1 MSFMPKDPTG
11 GLRKQRAAQIKAETD
26 AKKSQ
31 EASPQGEATSE
42 STDGS
47 WHTVRE
53 GESLE
58 DIAQQYNQSPQAI
71 WDDEQNA
78 EVREKRGTEDAMVP
92 GDRLF
97 IPGASV
103 PDDATPVGEG
113 DYVVKEGD
121 CISSIA
127 FETGHFWEKVWN
139 DPGNAKL
146 KEIRKNPNV
155 LLPGDRV
162 TIPEVTPKQE
172 PGETEMRHRF
182 VRRGVPEV
190 LRVRFEDEEKK
201 PYVSK
206 AYVIEIDGEAREGYT
221 NGDGLLEQPISP
233 DAKTAKITFPELNEE
248 YEFDLGK
255 LEPIE
260 SLKGVQARLNNLGFA
275 CGEAT
280 GEWDERTARA
290 VRHYQ
295 VAYELDNQ
303 SGELDDDTRAHIH
316 KRHGS

>member
-11 GLRKQRAAQIKAETD
+11 GGLRQRRAAEIKAETEAKQAQAQAAEAGGPQPGQEYTLQEGDTLDSIAKQVDQDPD
-26 AKKSQ
+26 AIWSH
-31 EASPQGEATSE
+31 ENN
-42 STDGS
+42 DDL
-47 WHTVRE
+47 RE
-53 GESLE
+53 RLE
-58 DIAQQYNQSPQAI
+58 DDPDKLAA
-71 WDDEQNA
+71 
-78 EVREKRGTEDAMVP
+78 

-97 IPGASV
+97 IPEEEKG
-103 PDDATPVGEG
+103 TGPVGQGE
-113 DYVVKEGD
+113 YVVKEGD

-127 FETGHFWEKVWN
+127 FETGHFWETIWN
-139 DPGNAKL
+139 DPGNAEL
-146 KEIRKNPNV
+146 KEVRKNPNV

-162 TIPEVTPKQE
+162 TIPQVTPKQE

-182 VRRGVPEV
+182 VRRGMPEI

-206 AYVIEIDGEAREGYT
+206 AYVIEIDDDTREGYT
-221 NGDGLLEQPISP
+221 DGDGLLEQPISP
-233 DAKTAKITFPELNEE
+233 DAKKAKITFPELNEE

-275 CGEAT
+275 CGEGT
-280 GEWDERTARA
+280 GEWDERTTDA
-290 VRHYQ
+290 VRRYQ
-295 VAYELDNQ
+295 VAYELANQ